1 MASTPTQEN
10 PERRLAAL
18 RAQMQRHGVEAL
30 LVPRS
35 DRFLGE
41 YVPPN
46 AERLAWLTGFTG
58 SAGLAV
64 ILMDRAV
71 LFTDGRYL
79 TQASQEVDAG
89 LFTISHIIATPP
101 QAWLA
106 DAAPAARLGYDPW
119 LHTEAFIARFADTA
133 WPVALDENL
142 IDAIWQDRPPPPNA
156 MLEIHPAGFAG
167 HAAADKRDALA
178 GELRAASQAACIL
191 ADPHSVAWLL
201 NIRGADLPHTP
212 IILAQAIAHAD
223 GKVDLFVDAAR
234 VDAAAREHLGAD
246 VTLQPPGQL
255 AAALTVLAGKA
266 VRLDP
271 DSTPAWFGVQLKLA
285 EAKPVLATDPC
296 RLPRAKKNQT
306 ERGGA
311 RAAHLRDGLAMARFL
326 NWFAAHAPS
335 GRLTE
340 MAAAA
345 ALLTFRQGGE
355 HFRAESFPA
364 ISASGPDGAVI
375 HFRPSASRDRP
386 INPNEIYLIDSG
398 AQYRDGTTDIT
409 RTLWSGPD
417 APPADV
423 AGLYT
428 RVLRGHLALSAARF
442 PVGVCGPHLDALAR
456 GPLWEVGLDY
466 DHGTGHG
473 VGSFLS
479 VHEAPPGISRASPMV
494 PLAEGMIVSN
504 EPGYYAAGEFG
515 IRIENLLMV
524 QSTEPAPAQAKP
536 FLAFETL
543 TLAPY
548 DRSLIR
554 TDMLQA
560 AEIAAIDAYHQR
572 VVAALAPHLPPDV
585 QTWLTRVCQPLG

>member
-1 MASTPTQEN
+1 MAGAAPPGETPA
-10 PERRLAAL
+10 RLAAL
-18 RAQMQRHGVEAL
+18 RALMRQQGVDAL

-41 YVPPN
+41 YVPPD
-46 AERLAWLTGFTG
+46 AERLAWLTGFSG

-64 ILMDRAV
+64 ILEDRAA

-79 TQASQEVDAG
+79 TQASQQVDTS
-89 LFTISHIIATPP
+89 LFSLAHMVATPP

-106 DAAPAARLGYDPW
+106 DAAPGARLGYDPW

-133 WPVALDENL
+133 QPVPLDRNL
-142 IDAIWQDRPPPPNA
+142 IDAIWPDRPPPPDA
-156 MLEIHPAGFAG
+156 LLEIHPAGFAG
-167 HAAADKRDALA
+167 QAATDKRDALA

-223 GKVDLFVDAAR
+223 GRVDLFVEEPR
-234 VDAAAREHLGAD
+234 VDAAARDHLGAG
-246 VTLQPPGQL
+246 VALQPPGQL
-255 AAALTVLAGKA
+255 AAALASLAGKV

-271 DSTPAWFGVQLKLA
+271 DSTPAWFGEQLKQA
-285 EAKPVLATDPC
+285 QAKPVFAADPC
-296 RLPRAKKNQT
+296 RMPRARKNRT
-306 ERGGA
+306 EQAGA

-326 NWFAAHAPS
+326 SWFAAEAPR

-340 MAAAA
+340 MRAAA
-345 ALLTFRQGGE
+345 ALLSFREGGE
-355 HFRAESFPA
+355 HFRGESFPA
-364 ISASGPDGAVI
+364 ISAAGPDGAVI

-386 INPNEIYLIDSG
+386 IRPNEVYLIDSG

-417 APPADV
+417 APPAEV

-442 PVGVCGPHLDALAR
+442 PAGVCGPHLDALAR

-479 VHEAPPGISRASPMV
+479 VHEAPPGISRTSPMI

-524 QSTEPAPAQAKP
+524 QPTHPAPVKP

-560 AEIAAIDAYHQR
+560 AEIAAIDAYHQH
-572 VVAALAPHLPPDV
+572 VLATLAPHLPPD
-585 QTWLTRVCQPLG
+585 TRAWLTGSCQPLGAG